1 MLMRY
6 VPPAPTQ
13 LLVLLGAGLF
23 ATTGQ
28 LSLTLAYHQAQAT
41 KISIYN
47 YAHVVF
53 AFLIG
58 FALWREV
65 PDALEVSARTAVLG
79 HIQRGGCPT
88 AFDRI
93 LASRMGSAAVEALLR
108 GESDV
113 MTCLRSGQIVTAH
126 LAEAWTEHSQAD
138 PELLRLCG
146 ILAQ

>member
-1 MLMRY
+1 MAGALSAVASGAAYTVVRSLRSTEPPYRIVFYFALVSTVAMVPPMLMRY
-6 VPPAPTQ
+6 VPPTPTQ

-53 AFLIG
+53 AFVIG

-65 PDALEVSARTAVLG
+65 PDALEVSG
-79 HIQRGGCPT
+79 
-88 AFDRI
+88 
-93 LASRMGSAAVEALLR
+93 ALLIVAAAFYNHRR
-108 GESDV
+108 G
-113 MTCLRSGQIVTAH
+113 TAERT
-126 LAEAWTEHSQAD
+126 LPPPA
-138 PELLRLCG
+138 
-146 ILAQ
+146 